1 VGGAVDELIARMDA
15 LLAVLEADGDPAR
28 YFLGTYLRTTRAVQ
42 TALGSGLFE
51 DPAWVAEWDVDF
63 AGLYMDALEAHRRD
77 PAAAPAPW
85 REAFGAR
92 PALRP
97 EGHVLLGIN
106 AHINFDLPQSLVR
119 MITDAQFG
127 DPAVLARRE
136 RDHERIDGVLAS
148 RVAAED
154 VELQRAGDRRTPMD
168 RLLTAPNHIASRV
181 FLREARRKVWANTT
195 LLHRARVAGDGEY
208 QQRLAELEALSAGR
222 VADLLRPG
230 PVLIRLAVPGF
241 GVALAPA

>member
-1 VGGAVDELIARMDA
+1 
-15 LLAVLEADGDPAR
+15 
-28 YFLGTYLRTTRAVQ
+28 
-42 TALGSGLFE
+42 
-51 DPAWVAEWDVDF
+51 
-63 AGLYMDALEAHRRD
+63 
-77 PAAAPAPW
+77 
-85 REAFGAR
+85 
-92 PALRP
+92 
-97 EGHVLLGIN
+97 VLLGIN

-230 PVLIRLAVPGF
+230 PVLIRLAVHGF